1 MRHPRFHLSAAVR
14 AAVLAALAMFVASSD
29 ASAQSKASVAI
40 LGLEVIDDGTG
51 VDPQSTELART
62 LTQVLREGTRQDVSP
77 YRLAPN
83 SDKELLEVKLLLG
96 CANEARNC
104 MAQIGRD
111 LGADWLIY
119 GKIEK
124 RDTGY
129 QVTLKLLKV
138 DTTAMERV
146 TTEVIP
152 FADNDEKTIRQRWG
166 RSLYNRLTG
175 IPDQGNL
182 TIQANVDQG
191 RVFVDGQ
198 LATTLRRGRARIDGL
213 VEGKHTVAIESGGH
227 ARYESTMEIGA
238 GKTEQLDAQL
248 QTLAVGPPGGG
259 EVGGGEVGGGE
270 GKPGGTSRTLF
281 WAAAGVTAVSVVG
294 FTITGL
300 EVREAEDN
308 SEQTAVQLQEIATTN
323 VDWQSSLLDKNP
335 CASSFPADAR
345 AISEDANNPDR
356 INAEGLLSAL
366 QGHCDKGDQMALLT
380 NVFIGVAVA
389 GGLAAGYFYYSGYMQ
404 DDGGDGEVARRHKKN
419 GKKHASEST
428 VQVTPTITPNYFGA
442 GVKIEF

>member
-14 AAVLAALAMFVASSD
+14 VAVLTLLATFVASSD
-29 ASAQSKASVAI
+29 ASAQSKPSVAV

-51 VDPQSTELART
+51 VDPQSTELAKM
-62 LTQVLREGTRQDVSP
+62 LTQALREGTRQDVSP
-77 YRLAPN
+77 YRMAPN
-83 SDKELLEVKLLLG
+83 SDKELLEVKLLSG

-111 LGADWLIY
+111 LGAEWLIY

-152 FADNDEKTIRQRWG
+152 FADNDEKSIRQKWG

-191 RVFVDGQ
+191 RVFIDGQ

-213 VEGKHTVAIESGGH
+213 VEGKHDVAIEAGGH
-227 ARYESTMEIGA
+227 SRYEASVEIRPGA
-238 GKTEQLDAQL
+238 TENLDARL
-248 QTLAVGPPGGG
+248 QTLAVDPSGGG
-259 EVGGGEVGGGE
+259 EVGGGGQVDTGE
-270 GKPGGTSRTLF
+270 ERPGGTSRTLF
-281 WAAAGVTAVSVVG
+281 WVAAGVTVLSTAG
-294 FTITGL
+294 HTI
-300 EVREAEDN
+300 
-308 SEQTAVQLQEIATTN
+308 SYVQLRSAKDDTATAGAELVMLAKEDGNETWRGSIDGDPCGNDFPDSVSGGDATQANALLREI
-323 VDWQSSLLDKNP
+323 D
-335 CASSFPADAR
+335 
-345 AISEDANNPDR
+345 
-356 INAEGLLSAL
+356 
-366 QGHCDKGDQMALLT
+366 GHCKDGDSASMRTWIFGPLA
-380 NVFIGVAVA
+380 IAS
-389 GGLAAGYFYYSGYMQ
+389 GLATGYFFYRGYMAS
-404 DDGGDGEVARRHKKN
+404 DTKAGERSAGRARKS
-419 GKKHASEST
+419 AQPT
-428 VQVTPTITPNYFGA
+428 VQVAPTITPDYFGA
-442 GVKIEF
+442 GVKIVF

>member
-1 MRHPRFHLSAAVR
+1 MRHPRFHLSAAGR
-14 AAVLAALAMFVASSD
+14 AAVLVALATLVASRD
-29 ASAQSKASVAI
+29 ASAQSKPSVAV
-40 LGLEVIDDGTG
+40 LGIEVIDDGTG
-51 VDPQSTELART
+51 IDPQTTDLAKM
-62 LTQVLREGTRQDVSP
+62 LTQALREGTRQDVSP

-83 SDKELLEVKLLLG
+83 SDKELLEVKLLSG

-152 FADNDEKTIRQRWG
+152 FADNDEKAIRQNWG
-166 RSLYNRLTG
+166 RSLYKRLTG

-213 VEGKHTVAIESGGH
+213 VEGRHTVAIEAGGH
-227 ARYESTMEIGA
+227 ARYEANVDIGP
-238 GKTEQLDAQL
+238 GETEQLDARL
-248 QTLAVGPPGGG
+248 QTLAVNPPGGG
-259 EVGGGEVGGGE
+259 EDGVDE
-270 GKPGGTSRTLF
+270 GPARPGGTERTLF
-281 WAAAGVTAVSVVG
+281 WVAAGVTVISTTAHTISWRQIAGAQEEIKSAGAELVELRNDADGADWTAGLTGDPCSDGFPASVADAPTRV
-294 FTITGL
+294 
-300 EVREAEDN
+300 N
-308 SEQTAVQLQEIATTN
+308 P
-323 VDWQSSLLDKNP
+323 LLDTLATNCDAGDAARLRTFIFGP
-335 CASSFPADAR
+335 LAIAS
-345 AISEDANNPDR
+345 
-356 INAEGLLSAL
+356 
-366 QGHCDKGDQMALLT
+366 
-380 NVFIGVAVA
+380 
-389 GGLAAGYFYYSGYMQ
+389 GLATGYFFYRGYMAS
-404 DDGGDGEVARRHKKN
+404 DSKTDELSSGKARK
-419 GKKHASEST
+419 SDQPT
-428 VQVTPTITPNYFGA
+428 VKLTPTITPDYFGA

>member
-1 MRHPRFHLSAAVR
+1 MRHPRFHLSAAIRV
-14 AAVLAALAMFVASSD
+14 AVLAMLAMFVASSD
-29 ASAQSKASVAI
+29 ASAQSKPSVAV

-51 VDPQSTELART
+51 VDPQSTELAKM
-62 LTQVLREGTRQDVSP
+62 LTQSLREGTRQDVSP

-83 SDKELLEVKLLLG
+83 SDKELLEVKLLSG

-111 LGADWLIY
+111 LGADWLVY
-119 GKIEK
+119 GKVEK

-152 FADNDEKTIRQRWG
+152 FADNDEKTIRQKWG

-191 RVFVDGQ
+191 RVFIDGQ

-213 VEGKHTVAIESGGH
+213 VEGKHDVAIEAGGH
-227 ARYESTMEIGA
+227 ARYEASVEIRPGA
-238 GKTEQLDAQL
+238 TENLDARL
-248 QTLAVGPPGGG
+248 QSLAVGSSGGGEIGGG
-259 EVGGGEVGGGE
+259 EVGGGGE
-270 GKPGGTSRTLF
+270 ERPGGTSRTLF
-281 WAAAGVTAVSVVG
+281 WVAAGVTVVSTTAH
-294 FTITGL
+294 TISWL
-300 EVREAEDN
+300 QVMSAEED
-308 SEQTAVQLQEIATTN
+308 SEKTNVALKAIATDDQ
-323 VDWQSSLLDKNP
+323 DWQSSIVNQNP
-335 CASSFPADAR
+335 CGDSFPNDASR
-345 AISEDANNPDR
+345 IDGDNMARDQAND
-356 INAEGLLSAL
+356 LLSDL
-366 QGHCDKGDQMALLT
+366 EGHCDKGSAARMRT
-380 NVFIGVAVA
+380 FIFGPLAIA
-389 GGLAAGYFYYSGYMQ
+389 SGLATGYFFYRGYMSS
-404 DDGGDGEVARRHKKN
+404 DSKAGERSA
-419 GKKHASEST
+419 GKPRKSAQPT
-428 VQVTPTITPNYFGA
+428 VQLTPTITPDYFGA

>member
-1 MRHPRFHLSAAVR
+1 MRDPRFHLSAAVR
-14 AAVLAALAMFVASSD
+14 AAVLAALTIFVASSD
-29 ASAQSKASVAI
+29 ASAQNKPSVAV

-51 VDPQSTELART
+51 VDPQTTELAKM
-62 LTQVLREGTRQDVSP
+62 LTAALREGTRQDVSP
-77 YRLAPN
+77 YRMAPN
-83 SDKELLEVKLLLG
+83 SDKELLEVKLLSG

-119 GKIEK
+119 GKVEK

-152 FADNDEKTIRQRWG
+152 FADNDEKTIRQKWG

-213 VEGKHTVAIESGGH
+213 VEGKHSVAIEAGGH
-227 ARYESTMEIGA
+227 ARYEATVDIGP
-238 GKTEQLDAQL
+238 GETEQLDARL
-248 QTLAVGPPGGG
+248 QNLAVDSGGG
-259 EVGGGEVGGGE
+259 DGGGGDER
-270 GKPGGTSRTLF
+270 PGGTSRALF
-281 WAAAGVTAVSVVG
+281 WVAAGVTAASVAG
-294 FTITGL
+294 FTVTGL
-300 EVREAEDN
+300 TVLSIEDSIESTEVTRGTDVPENFFIDQKPCPQLSMFTTELDARTFPTLNDVED
-308 SEQTAVQLQEIATTN
+308 ECARGATMKSVTN
-323 VDWQSSLLDKNP
+323 VL
-335 CASSFPADAR
+335 
-345 AISEDANNPDR
+345 
-356 INAEGLLSAL
+356 
-366 QGHCDKGDQMALLT
+366 
-380 NVFIGVAVA
+380 IGVAIA
-389 GGLAAGYFYYSGYMQ
+389 GGLASGYFYYAGYMQ
-404 DDGGDGEVARRHKKN
+404 DDGDDGEVARRQKNKKN
-419 GKKHASEST
+419 APATT
-428 VQVTPTITPNYFGA
+428 VQLTPTITPDYFGA

>member
-14 AAVLAALAMFVASSD
+14 VAVVAMLATFVASSD
-29 ASAQSKASVAI
+29 ASAQSKTSVAV
-40 LGLEVIDDGTG
+40 LGLEVIDNGTG
-51 VDPQSTELART
+51 VDPQSTELAKT
-62 LTQVLREGTRQDVSP
+62 LTQALREGTRQDVSP

-83 SDKELLEVKLLLG
+83 SDKELLEVKLLSG

-152 FADNDEKTIRQRWG
+152 FADNDEKSIRQKWG

-191 RVFVDGQ
+191 RVFIDGQ

-213 VEGKHTVAIESGGH
+213 VEGKHDVAIEARGH
-227 ARYESTMEIGA
+227 ARYEASVEIRPGA
-238 GKTEQLDAQL
+238 TENIDARL
-248 QTLAVGPPGGG
+248 QNLAVDSPGGG
-259 EVGGGEVGGGE
+259 EVGGEVDGGE
-270 GKPGGTSRTLF
+270 ERPGGTARTLF
-281 WAAAGVTAVSVVG
+281 WVAAGVTVVSTTAHTISYLQVLSARDETDKAAADLKDIADDDDGWTPRLSGEPCTSG
-294 FTITGL
+294 FPTERPSG
-300 EVREAEDN
+300 AM
-308 SEQTAVQLQEIATTN
+308 Q
-323 VDWQSSLLDKNP
+323 
-335 CASSFPADAR
+335 
-345 AISEDANNPDR
+345 
-356 INAEGLLSAL
+356 NAEADKLFAKIDASCDDGKSASMRTWIFGPL
-366 QGHCDKGDQMALLT
+366 A
-380 NVFIGVAVA
+380 IAS
-389 GGLAAGYFYYSGYMQ
+389 GLATGYFFYRGYM
-404 DDGGDGEVARRHKKN
+404 
-419 GKKHASEST
+419 ASDSKSEERSAGRIRKSAQPT
-428 VQVTPTITPNYFGA
+428 VQVSPTITPDYFGA

>member
-1 MRHPRFHLSAAVR
+1 MRDPRFHLSAAVR
-14 AAVLAALAMFVASSD
+14 AAVLATLAMCVASSD
-29 ASAQSKASVAI
+29 AFAQNKPSVAV

-51 VDPQSTELART
+51 VDPQTTELAKT
-62 LTQVLREGTRQDVSP
+62 LTQALREGTRQDVSP

-83 SDKELLEVKLLLG
+83 GDKELLEVKLLSG
-96 CANEARNC
+96 CATEARNC

-111 LGADWLIY
+111 LGADWLVY
-119 GKIEK
+119 GKVEK

-152 FADNDEKTIRQRWG
+152 FSDNNEKSIRQNWG

-182 TIQANVDQG
+182 AIQANVDQG

-213 VEGKHTVAIESGGH
+213 VEGKHTVAIEAAGH
-227 ARYESTMEIGA
+227 ARFEASVEVGP
-238 GKTEQLDAQL
+238 GKTAQLDARL
-248 QTLAVGPPGGG
+248 QTAAVGENGDGVTSGDGDGG
-259 EVGGGEVGGGE
+259 
-270 GKPGGTSRTLF
+270 GKPGGTSRALF
-281 WAAAGVTAVSVVG
+281 WVAAGVTAVSTVG

-300 EVREAEDN
+300 QVRDIERNQIPAIDGEFP
-308 SEQTAVQLQEIATTN
+308 SEGFN
-323 VDWQSSLLDKNP
+323 VDADDP
-335 CASSFPADAR
+335 CVELADFR
-345 AISEDANNPDR
+345 GDPTSGTRE
-356 INAEGLLSAL
+356 L
-366 QGHCDKGDQMALLT
+366 QDLCDKGDQMSLVT
-380 NVFIGVAVA
+380 NVLIGVAVA

-404 DDGGDGEVARRHKKN
+404 DDGDDGEVARRQKKKPSN
-419 GKKHASEST
+419 AT
-428 VQVTPTITPNYFGA
+428 VKLTPTITPDYVGA